1 MALPINIEQLISGK
15 VVEWERLDFKQGW
28 NPEDVLHTTCAFAND
43 IHNWGGGYI
52 VVGVEEKDGTPV
64 LPPCGVDLRKV
75 DGMQKELVHL
85 CNLIQPVVNVLSEP
99 VEVMGKMVLII
110 WVPGGEI
117 RPYKAPL
124 HLGNERLKQGKVYYV
139 RQGSVTRQANQE
151 EEQVLM
157 RLCNK
162 VPFDDR
168 ICQQASLD
176 DLSLFY
182 IRDFLQRSGRSITDE
197 EVMGMPRET
206 LFWNLQIVGG
216 TSEYL
221 KPKNVG
227 LLFFSDNAEKYIP
240 YARIEIVRFLDDVGD
255 RFEEKILH
263 GPIYLQLKE
272 ALDYIK
278 SQVVVEKVIK
288 VHNQAEAIRVYNY
301 PYDALEEI
309 LCNAVFHK
317 TWEDRN
323 PIEVRINPSSIEVFN
338 IEGPMPPLTQADMLK
353 ERVASRN
360 YRNRRIGDFLKELKF
375 TEGRSTGFPKIRR
388 ALRINGSPEVRFET
402 DERNTFF
409 LAHLDIHPAFVADQ
423 VVVPVKEQ
431 DKEFTQTVI
440 KGQEVSVVLIDVLKD
455 VQKDII
461 ERLSDRQKIILETI
475 CLFPEKTLAEMSTKL
490 KVSPK
495 TIQREFI
502 AIRKLGINIVREGG
516 RKNGRWIIDKNSTAQ
531 KGCTS
536 RV

>member
-1 MALPINIEQLISGK
+1 MSLPINIEQLITGK
-15 VVEWERLDFKQGW
+15 VVEWERLDFKKGW
-28 NPEDVLHTTCAFAND
+28 NPEDVLHTACAFAND

-52 VVGVEEKDGTPV
+52 IVGIEENNGTPI
-64 LPPCGVDLRKV
+64 LPPCGIDLHKV
-75 DGMQKELVHL
+75 DGMQKEVVQL
-85 CNLIQPVVNVLSEP
+85 CNMIQPVVNVLSEP
-99 VEVMGKMVLII
+99 VEIMGKMVLVI

-117 RPYKAPL
+117 RPYKAPV
-124 HLGNERLKQGKVYYV
+124 HLGKESKKQGKVYYV

-151 EEQVLM
+151 EEQTLM

-182 IRDFLQRSGRSITDE
+182 IRDFLQRTGSNITDD
-197 EVMGMPRET
+197 EVMRMPRET

-216 TSEYL
+216 TTEYL

-227 LLFFSDNAEKYIP
+227 LLFFSDNAEKFIP

-255 RFEEKILH
+255 RFEEKVLH

-278 SQVVVEKVIK
+278 SQVVVEKVMK
-288 VHNQAEAIRVYNY
+288 VHNQAEAVRVYNY

-317 TWEDRN
+317 TWDDRN
-323 PIEVRINPSSIEVFN
+323 PIEVRIYPDSIEVFN
-338 IEGPMPPLTQADMLK
+338 IEGPMPPLTKEDMQK
-353 ERVASRN
+353 DRVASRN

-388 ALRINGSPEVRFET
+388 ALRLNGSPDVRFET
-402 DERNTFF
+402 DENNTYF
-409 LAHLDIHPAFVADQ
+409 LAHLDIHPAFLYGYVG
-423 VVVPVKEQ
+423 EQ
-431 DKEFTQTVI
+431 DNNHEQNTISGQNDSNVHTNVHINVHINISKEIVGKLSERQI
-440 KGQEVSVVLIDVLKD
+440 SILN
-455 VQKDII
+455 II
-461 ERLSDRQKIILETI
+461 YENPTYSLDK
-475 CLFPEKTLAEMSTKL
+475 MSTKL
-490 KVSPK
+490 KVSKK
-495 TIQREFI
+495 TIQREFF
-502 AIRKLGINIVREGG
+502 AIKKLGARIVFEGG
-516 RKNGRWIIDKNSTAQ
+516 RKNGHWTIRTDREK
-531 KGCTS
+531 
-536 RV
+536 